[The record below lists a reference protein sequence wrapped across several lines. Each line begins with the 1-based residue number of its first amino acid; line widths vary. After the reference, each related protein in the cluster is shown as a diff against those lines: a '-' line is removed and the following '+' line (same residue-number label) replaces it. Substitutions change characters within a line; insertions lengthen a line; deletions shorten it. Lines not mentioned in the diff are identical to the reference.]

1 MISMKL
7 TPEEAKQVNGGACC
21 AGEPEQPAY
30 PYGLSVSL
38 DDKSLA
44 KLGITA
50 LPQPGTKMVL
60 HAQVEVT
67 NTSQYEN
74 QEGKDLSISLQITDM
89 ELAQAS
95 NADPKSLYPNSGMN

>member
-50 LPQPGTKMVL
+50 LPQPGTKMVR
-60 HAQVEVT
+60 T
-67 NTSQYEN
+67 T
-74 QEGKDLSISLQITDM
+74 
-89 ELAQAS
+89 
-95 NADPKSLYPNSGMN
+95 